1 MSYIDERVVEMQ
13 FNNKDFEKNVATSL
27 NTLDKLQAALKLDGS
42 QKGLEELQKTSN
54 HFNMSPL
61 LNAVENVNDKFSAL
75 NIIGTTALV
84 NITNR
89 AINAGEALIKS
100 LSVDNISAGWD
111 KFGEKTTSVATL
123 VAQGYDLST
132 VEDQMRRLNWF
143 TDETSYN
150 FTDMVSNIS
159 KFTASGQEL
168 EPSVTAMMGIA
179 NWAALSGQNATTA
192 SRAMYQ
198 LSQAMG
204 KGVLK
209 YDDWKSIQNASMDT
223 TEFRNKAI
231 ETAIALGKVKKV
243 GEDAYAII
251 GAKKAQKFSL
261 AEMFTSDALSKQQW
275 FTDDVMMGTFKR
287 YSAAVDEI
295 YKYTEEHDVIA
306 SQAMDELGDSVDGF
320 GLKAFQAAQQARTF
334 RDVIDATKDA
344 VSTGWMNT
352 FEYIFGNYEEA
363 TELWSGLAEVFYDVF
378 AAGGET
384 RNAML
389 KLWKEMGGRDILL
402 KAISV
407 GFQDILRFVEPLNKV
422 LEEFIPS
429 DPEKR
434 AKALYGATQKLLEVM
449 RNLSLTTRSSN
460 ELTDAFRGVF
470 SFIGLI
476 VDGFRTLG
484 YVLEPLLDPLN
495 VLAGYFLQLLGA
507 IGRSITGFRN
517 FTKSSGEIAGAVEI
531 ARAVVEKFA
540 NFVTKAIIVTVSFI
554 KHLTKFVNINKIF
567 KTFNSLIKNMATRV
581 APYFNKVSQVVDKV
595 VEKFRSLFSLTDIRS
610 GFSAAISAI
619 SDKFS
624 AFGNIASSAFN
635 KVLPYLISA
644 KNKVLEFFSSFQ
656 SGTSKLQNVDI
667 IGNIGNVVTKVGE
680 KLAIARDAVAN
691 FVNMLR
697 EAESPLDA
705 VHKVIDKVREKIE
718 SFSKTISDFIK
729 NSGLDELKDKFIES
743 FNAVINKIRELGA
756 SRVLMFMFGVAITT
770 MMLEIGN
777 AAAKAAEMFSTI
789 TTIPKLISTTVTKIG
804 RLAAT
809 NSILQVAE
817 AIGILALSLKLLSTI
832 DSKDLK
838 DSAAALL
845 LLSAAMAVIAVVMS
859 KFGSDSGFA
868 TNAFGIVALA
878 GSVMLLAVSLALL
891 EKIEF
896 KHLVDSMKVLGA
908 FALGLVAASRLLGA
922 ASKTTLPQ
930 VAMLLAFAFSIEKV
944 VNAFVKIENEMK
956 PEVIDKV
963 LSTMLTLMAGLAT
976 IAFFAGGLSA
986 GSALALIAIAMS
998 LDLMYGMMKKIA
1010 NSDVGME
1017 LIMQNLEKFEA
1028 VFIFLAGLFATTMLA
1043 GEHALGAAATILA
1056 LGISMSLLVG
1066 VLERIDA
1073 LGYRL
1078 ASSHWK
1084 ATLWTFGIMMSTL
1097 LAAIVLSAAAGPNAI
1112 KAAVAIVAITGC
1124 MYLMIGILE
1133 QLDKLTFAMTK
1144 AGTYERTVATLGGLM
1159 LALGGLMALS
1169 ALTHFAKPSA
1179 ILSIM
1184 AAVGIL
1190 IAGMAI
1196 LSDASLDQD
1205 RMLKVAKGM
1214 GIVLVALGVC
1224 FALTAAMSR
1233 VAKTGPIMATV
1244 GAMLVLFG
1252 SLIVLTDMSNQLKDP
1267 SQMLYVA
1274 GAMAGVL
1281 VAFGVLMLLMAG
1293 AAKIAKGA
1301 IVGAAAILVVS
1312 LSLIPV
1318 AASIAVLAFT
1328 FNNVSIDAAV
1338 GAVGS
1343 LILMMFAMAGAAV
1356 VANAAIVGAAAM
1368 GVMALSLVGVAFAIS
1383 LIAAIPTDQLV
1394 NAGIALGAVIGV
1406 FAILAGISVASGG
1419 VFAAGM
1425 MAVAYALQQL
1435 ALALLGIGAAA
1446 VLFAAAVDII
1456 VENLLTLGNL
1466 TDEETNRIGENVIK
1480 IMGDIG
1486 TGLGEAIKNLIK
1498 SLFNGLKE
1506 LFNGIKTRFAEQRES
1521 MKASAKSLFDRVVEA
1536 IRETAGEA
1544 WNTMVDFIKGI
1555 IDPIVKSAT
1564 DFYNGAKNAVTQYVS
1579 GITGSL
1585 AAGYRAAKDF
1595 IDKVVEGIKSGVKK
1609 FYDAA
1614 KNCVQGF
1621 INGIRDFASGAVD
1634 AVVTFG
1640 GDIIGAFRGEM
1651 KENSPSKVFMDSGYY
1666 CVAGFKEGIEKNSSL
1681 AEKSMTKLA
1690 SDSLEAFN
1698 DRMGIHSESDEMI
1711 ESGGYTVEG
1720 FTNRIM
1726 NDPRTKGAAEFMAD
1740 TFTGQFDKSM
1750 AGKGASAVGNF
1761 ASEVADAAKNSDFN
1775 LMEMWNSLDIG
1786 DAPRA
1791 VERRR
1796 KTKEEVHAETQERLN
1811 KIYAKQGK
1819 LQKEN
1824 TDNTKDYSSA
1834 LGTATGATN
1843 GLSGAGAGLS
1853 DTTAEAAKQVDTLTN
1868 IMDYASEAVGIFN
1881 NHWALGI
1888 DNLSNTQAFNAS
1900 KDALEL
1906 LALQLY
1912 ETSIAS
1918 ETAEEA
1924 AERMGKSQVEIMADI
1939 KQAYLDTRDGIA
1951 ETLRGQIDLFK
1962 MADFGEKKKGGELIE
1977 MARSQKRLKTT
1988 FEQSFETLSEI
1999 AAGLDGAEELL
2010 KHFADEGMTSMGD
2023 LSSVLDMS
2031 AEELKE
2037 FAGYAKE
2044 FYGSN
2049 TTAYTDMANRMMSDM
2064 AYVGYK
2070 SAGGFAEG
2078 LSPEEGAAIGD
2089 KFGHAALE
2097 AMRAKFGVNLQS
2109 GEVPTKEL
2117 GEAVAKSFNEGLTS
2131 EESDKAVES
2140 AENVSVSVVE
2150 ALGDTVNHDTGKE
2163 VGIDFCEGIV
2173 VGIENG
2179 SGPVYE
2185 AVGTLGDGMK
2195 DTLMTRIEAHSP
2207 SKVAERA
2214 GRYFD
2219 MGLVGGLLE
2228 YSGRVRDAVAETA
2241 LGATDELNNIFN
2253 RIGDLIDG
2261 TIDLDPTIRPV
2272 LDLTNLQYGATQIGS
2287 LLGLNDPYALNA
2299 VAGIT
2304 GIQNDASLMASLTGS
2319 LTDAING
2326 MKKDQETPQ
2335 VTINIYPQEGQS
2347 AEEIAEEVSWRLNHD
2362 VFKRR
2367 AVYGGT

>member
-223 TEFRNKAI
+223 TEFRNKAV

-243 GEDAYAII
+243 GKDAYEII

-261 AEMFTSDALSKQQW
+261 AELFTSDALSRQQW
-275 FTDDVMMGTFKR
+275 FNGDVMMGTFKK

-352 FEYIFGNYEEA
+352 FEYVFGNYEEA

-389 KLWKEMGGRDILL
+389 KLWKEMGGRDVLL
-402 KAISV
+402 KAISA

-476 VDGFRTLG
+476 IDGFRTLG

-531 ARAVVEKFA
+531 ARSVVEKFA

-595 VEKFRSLFSLTDIRS
+595 VEKFRSLFSLADIRS

-667 IGNIGNVVTKVGE
+667 IGSIGNVVTKVGE
-680 KLAIARDAVAN
+680 KLAVARDAVVN

-729 NSGLDELKDKFIES
+729 NSGLDELKDRFIES

-777 AAAKAAEMFSTI
+777 AAAKAAKMFSTI
-789 TTIPKLISTTVTKIG
+789 TTIPYLISTTVIKIG

-845 LLSAAMAVIAVVMS
+845 LLSAAMAVIAVVMN
-859 KFGSDSGFA
+859 KFGSNSGFA
-868 TNAFGIVALA
+868 SNAFGIVALA
-878 GSVMLLAVSLALL
+878 GSVMLLSVSLALL

-896 KHLVDSMKVLGA
+896 KHLIDSMKVLGA
-908 FALGLVAASRLLGA
+908 FALGMVAASRLLGS
-922 ASKTTLPQ
+922 ASGTTIPQ
-930 VAMLLAFAFSIEKV
+930 ILMLLAFAFSIEKV
-944 VNAFVKIENEMK
+944 VNAFVRIENEMK

-963 LSTMLTLMAGLAT
+963 LNTMLTLMAGLAA
-976 IAFFAGGLSA
+976 IAFLAGGLSA

-1056 LGISMSLLVG
+1056 LGVSMSLLVG

-1078 ASSHWK
+1078 ASSHWE
-1084 ATLWTFGIMMSTL
+1084 ATLITFGIMMSTL

-1112 KAAVAIVAITGC
+1112 KAAVAVIAITGC
-1124 MYLMIGILE
+1124 MYLMIGVIE
-1133 QLDKLTFAMTK
+1133 QIDKLTFAMTK

-1252 SLIVLTDMSNQLKDP
+1252 SLIVLTDMSQKLKDP
-1267 SQMLYVA
+1267 SQMAWVA

-1293 AAKIAKGA
+1293 AARIAKGA
-1301 IVGAAAILVVS
+1301 IVGAASILVVS

-1318 AASIAVLAFT
+1318 AASIAILAFT
-1328 FNNVSIDAAV
+1328 FNNVSIDSAV
-1338 GAVGS
+1338 CAVGS

-1356 VANAAIVGAAAM
+1356 VANDAIVGAAAM
-1368 GVMALSLVGVAFAIS
+1368 GVMALSLVGVALAIS
-1383 LIAAIPTDQLV
+1383 LIAAIPKDQLI

-1446 VLFAAAVDII
+1446 VLFAVAVDII

-1544 WNTMVDFIKGI
+1544 WNAMVDFIKGI
-1555 IDPIVKSAT
+1555 IDPIVQSAT
-1564 DFYNGAKNAVTQYVS
+1564 DFYNGAKDAVTQYVS

-1681 AEKSMTKLA
+1681 AEKSMTTLA
-1690 SDSLEAFN
+1690 SDSIEAFN
-1698 DRMGIHSESDEMI
+1698 DRMGIHSNADEGI
-1711 ESGGYTVEG
+1711 SSGGFWDGGVAEG
-1720 FTNRIM
+1720 LIKNKGVVTNAM
-1726 NDPRTKGAAEFMAD
+1726 
-1740 TFTGQFDKSM
+1740 S
-1750 AGKGASAVGNF
+1750 SV
-1761 ASEVADAAKNSDFN
+1761 ASEGAEQFN
-1775 LMEMWNSLDIG
+1775 KSLLGEGSSIIPKTMNEFGGMMQGSMSNLPFQIDLEA
-1786 DAPRA
+1786 APRA
-1791 VERRR
+1791 FEKKR

-1834 LGTATGATN
+1834 LGTASGATS
-1843 GLSGAGAGLS
+1843 GLSSASAGLS
-1853 DTTAEAAKQVDTLTN
+1853 DATVETAKQIDTLTN

-1924 AERMGKSQVEIMADI
+1924 AERMGKSQVEIMADV
-1939 KQAYLDTRDGIA
+1939 KQAYLDTRNGIA
-1951 ETLRGQIDLFK
+1951 ETLKGQIDLFK

-1988 FEQSFETLSEI
+1988 FEQSFETLAER

-2023 LSSVLDMS
+2023 LSSVLDMT

-2044 FYGSN
+2044 FYASD

-2097 AMRAKFGVNLQS
+2097 AMRAKFGVNLQG

-2131 EESDKAVES
+2131 DESDKAVES

-2163 VGIDFCEGIV
+2163 VGIDLCEGIV
-2173 VGIENG
+2173 VGIDSG

-2195 DTLMTRIEAHSP
+2195 DTLMNKIEAHSP

-2241 LGATDELNNIFN
+2241 LGATDELNGVFN

-2326 MKKDQETPQ
+2326 MKKDQETTQ

-2362 VFKRR
+2362 VLKRR

>member
-223 TEFRNKAI
+223 TEFRNKAV

-243 GEDAYAII
+243 GKDAYEII

-261 AEMFTSDALSKQQW
+261 AELFTSDALSRQQW
-275 FTDDVMMGTFKR
+275 FNGDVMMGTFQK

-352 FEYIFGNYEEA
+352 FEYVFGNYEEA

-402 KAISV
+402 KAISA

-484 YVLEPLLDPLN
+484 YVLAPLLDPLN

-540 NFVTKAIIVTVSFI
+540 KFVTKAIIVTVSFI
-554 KHLTKFVNINKIF
+554 KHLTKFVSINKIF

-595 VEKFRSLFSLTDIRS
+595 VEKFRSLFSLADIRS

-635 KVLPYLISA
+635 KILPYLISA

-680 KLAIARDAVAN
+680 KLAIARDAVVN

-743 FNAVINKIRELGA
+743 FNAVINKIKELGA

-777 AAAKAAEMFSTI
+777 AAAKAAKMFSTI
-789 TTIPKLISTTVTKIG
+789 TTIPNLISTTVTKIG

-832 DSKDLK
+832 PSEKLK
-838 DSAAALL
+838 DSASALL

-868 TNAFGIVALA
+868 ANAVGIVALA

-891 EKIEF
+891 ENIEF

-908 FALGLVAASRLLGA
+908 FALGMVAASRLLGV
-922 ASKTTLPQ
+922 ASETTWPQ
-930 VAMLLAFAFSIEKV
+930 IAMLLAFAFSIEKV

-963 LSTMLTLMAGLAT
+963 LSTMLTLMAGLAA
-976 IAFFAGGLSA
+976 IAFLAGGLSA

-1056 LGISMSLLVG
+1056 LGVSMSLLVG

-1112 KAAVAIVAITGC
+1112 KAAVAIITITGC
-1124 MYLMIGILE
+1124 MYLMIGVLE
-1133 QLDKLTFAMTK
+1133 QIDKLTFAMTK
-1144 AGTYERTVATLGGLM
+1144 AGTYERTLTTLGGIM
-1159 LALGGLMALS
+1159 LGLGVLMAVS

-1224 FALTAAMSR
+1224 FALTAAMSK

-1252 SLIVLTDMSNQLKDP
+1252 SLIILTDMSKQLKDP

-1293 AAKIAKGA
+1293 AAKIAQGA

-1368 GVMALSLVGVAFAIS
+1368 GVMALSLVGVALAIS

-1406 FAILAGISVASGG
+1406 FALLSMFSMDPSFAG
-1419 VFAAGM
+1419 GM
-1425 MAVAYALQQL
+1425 LIVSAVLGNL
-1435 ALALLGIGAAA
+1435 ALSLIGIGAAA

-1506 LFNGIKTRFAEQRES
+1506 LFNGIKTRFAEQREN

-1544 WNTMVDFIKGI
+1544 WNAMVDFIKGI
-1555 IDPIVKSAT
+1555 IDHIVQSAT

-1585 AAGYRAAKDF
+1585 AAGFRAAKDF
-1595 IDKVVEGIKSGVKK
+1595 IGKVVEGIKSGVKK

-1621 INGIRDFASGAVD
+1621 INGIRDYARGAVD

-1681 AEKSMTKLA
+1681 AEKSMTTLA
-1690 SDSLEAFN
+1690 SDSIEAFN
-1698 DRMGIHSESDEMI
+1698 DRMGIHSNADEGI
-1711 ESGGYTVEG
+1711 SSGGFWDGGVAEG
-1720 FTNRIM
+1720 IIKNKGVVTNAM
-1726 NDPRTKGAAEFMAD
+1726 SSVASEGAAQFNKTLLGEGSSIIPKTMNEFGGMMQ
-1740 TFTGQFDKSM
+1740 GSM
-1750 AGKGASAVGNF
+1750 S
-1761 ASEVADAAKNSDFN
+1761 N
-1775 LMEMWNSLDIG
+1775 LPFQIDLEA
-1786 DAPRA
+1786 APRA
-1791 VERRR
+1791 FEKRR

-1843 GLSGAGAGLS
+1843 GLSGASAGLS

-1988 FEQSFETLSEI
+1988 FEQSFETLAER

-2023 LSSVLDMS
+2023 LSSVLDMT

-2089 KFGHAALE
+2089 NFGHAALE
-2097 AMRAKFGVNLQS
+2097 AMRAKFGVNLQG

-2131 EESDKAVES
+2131 DESDKAVES

-2163 VGIDFCEGIV
+2163 VGIDLCEGIV

-2261 TIDLDPTIRPV
+2261 NLDLDPTIRPV

-2362 VFKRR
+2362 VIKRR